1 MGAGLV
7 VKTRLVKF
15 VYNSTVSKKFAI
27 ITILVLLALNIGVG
41 YFVFYSA
48 QVKADELTASAKQ
61 AAGSA
66 SSQNAE
72 MFSLNGSLPKTDV
85 AGEDPIGLIR
95 YKGAM
100 RTAYSKNSDGTIKV
114 EYKVLAPVN
123 VILSY
128 YKSQLGKNNWIL
140 NSSSTD
146 SIIFTKETQR
156 ATVTAATAKGVT
168 TYTLTIK

>member
-1 MGAGLV
+1 M
-7 VKTRLVKF
+7 
-15 VYNSTVSKKFAI
+15 SKKFAI
-27 ITILVLLALNIGVG
+27 ITIIVLLVLNIGVG
-41 YFVFYSA
+41 YFVFHSA
-48 QVKADELTASAKQ
+48 QVKADELTASAKS

-85 AGEDPIGLIR
+85 AGEDPLGLIR

-100 RTAYSKNSDGTIKV
+100 RTAYTKTADGKITV

-123 VILSY
+123 VVLSY
-128 YKSQLGKNNWIL
+128 YKTQLGKNNWIL
-140 NSSSTD
+140 NLSTAD
-146 SIIFTKETQR
+146 SIVFTKDAQM
-156 ATVTAATAKGVT
+156 ATMTATTALGVT